1 MDDDWTLVSG
11 AGGHTTTS
19 AAALVDETNFNIDLN
34 GDSVIGPLTTKAS
47 AGSVDLITGSNG
59 LVFAKDSTGNIQA
72 ITWNGEQIGDK
83 TWTDLSVVAAQT
95 INGQNQFI
103 AEHAISGD
111 LQLFSAD
118 SNWAV
123 QSNTNLIYNST
134 DYLAAE
140 SNFGVDFNE
149 NGLIGS

>member
-1 MDDDWTLVSG
+1 M
-11 AGGHTTTS
+11 
-19 AAALVDETNFNIDLN
+19 
-34 GDSVIGPLTTKAS
+34 
-47 AGSVDLITGSNG
+47 TG
-59 LVFAKDSTGNIQA
+59 V

-111 LQLFSAD
+111 LQLFSSD
-118 SNWAV
+118 SNWAA
-123 QSNTNLIYNST
+123 QSNTDLIYNST

-140 SNFGVDFNE
+140 GDFGVDFNE